1 MSLRSRLD
9 SINFGGVDRILSI
22 IPPIPVSAFD
32 NPFPYPPPD
41 YTNTIFGL
49 NPLCDLI
56 ESLNGEV
63 LYSSSNCVIAID
75 IITKKQRIFS
85 AGFPVRSFTLS
96 KDGNTLAIG
105 ISGCKDNLDA
115 KIILIDYWNGKK
127 KKTFSVC
134 GSGLMELCSN
144 GLSFNLDR
152 NILAAAGKCM
162 GASFIALIRTSET
175 EVCSNCE
182 TNNNV
187 KIHTLSKDLQVLKPV
202 FSPFDVN
209 MLCVSLSFIS
219 VDEKESGILQVW
231 HVDTMKGS
239 ESSSS
244 SCCCC
249 CCATVSKHT
258 IDGFNLLHGTFTDL
272 KFEPSPDVGSSSMIL
287 LKPPGLDF
295 ISRGKNLIPYSLSL
309 SQNSS
314 DVLPVSFAG
323 PGLPPS
329 RLISTVRGEES
340 FENRAIL
347 DRSKPASEKTMR
359 LFATTST
366 GSVAQINLTTRRVDG
381 IFRLHDGPIQA
392 ITLST
397 TVLPSV
403 NLDFGGMNSSQISI
417 TCDSEGVVRIWDS
430 SFSENLWQAK
440 LSGSI
445 KTCLVLKQQVMSNS
459 ASINRWKSRSE
470 RTSSNIKLV
479 FIADCNKSI
488 HGCRLGIIEARLS
501 ADVISYAPIM
511 TNRNVLLLA
520 ESHSENIIS
529 ASSVLVAK
537 DRSFVGTIG
546 RDASIMIWPIVET
559 KIGTSMNAI
568 LRTDGYINCKTST
581 CHVTCLAL
589 RHYTEDSSYIG
600 SNSRLNQLHIDHRLG
615 LSLDRMYNKDQEIP
629 PIEAAIGFSDGTIDI
644 VHVNSNTVTRSVRL
658 HTPGTS
664 VSNLLYSSLGTT
676 LFSVGTDGLLV
687 ATNSRTNYRIISAVA
702 GPVVGS
708 TSTQALVAL
717 SPKFELISTWF
728 SRFNTK
734 QGFFSVMR
742 LSDMEIVA
750 NSIDLQLPINI
761 IPQSICC
768 VNESGDIVAGCSD
781 GTLILL
787 GFKTLSLLSNKTPS
801 SIQLLSRPL
810 LSNLKKS
817 AVVSVNFYAPLN
829 VIFFALDDGRRG
841 HIGVTELRCNTIET
855 ETLNSHLIDD
865 GICYRQMVLSVESS
879 SRKCILVEVDSKS
892 IMISLPF
899 YEADGLR
906 LE

>member
-9 SINFGGVDRILSI
+9 SINFGGVDSTK
-22 IPPIPVSAFD
+22 PSVPIPVSAFD
-32 NPFPYPPPD
+32 NPNPYTCPYSD
-41 YTNTIFGL
+41 YTNRIFGL

-56 ESLNGEV
+56 ESLNGEI
-63 LYSSSNCVIAID
+63 LYSSSNCIIGID

-105 ISGCKDNLDA
+105 ISGCKDNQDA
-115 KIILIDYWNGKK
+115 KILLIDYWTGKK
-127 KKTFSVC
+127 KKTFSIH

-162 GASFIALIRTSET
+162 GVSFIALVRTSET
-175 EVCSNCE
+175 NVCSNCE

-187 KIHTLSKDLQVLKPV
+187 KVHTLSKDMQVLKPV

-209 MLCVSLSFIS
+209 MLCVSLSLIS
-219 VDEKESGILQVW
+219 VDEKESGILQIW
-231 HVDTMKGS
+231 LVDTVKDS

-249 CCATVSKHT
+249 CATVSQHS
-258 IDGFNLLHGTFTDL
+258 IDGFSLLHGTFTDL
-272 KFEPSPDVGSSSMIL
+272 KFEPSPDVGSSSIVL

-295 ISRGKNLIPYSLSL
+295 SNRGTNLIPYSLSS
-309 SQNSS
+309 SQMSS
-314 DVLPVSFAG
+314 NILPVSLAG

-329 RLISTVRGEES
+329 RLISAVRGEES

-347 DRSKPASEKTMR
+347 DRSKPTSEKTMR

-366 GSVAQINLTTRRVDG
+366 GSLAQINLTTRRVDG

-392 ITLST
+392 ITLSA

-403 NLDFGGMNSSQISI
+403 NLDFGGTSSSQIGI
-417 TCDSEGVVRIWDS
+417 TCDSEGIVRIWDS

-440 LSGSI
+440 LRGSI
-445 KTCLVLKQQVMSNS
+445 KSCLVLKQQVMSNS
-459 ASINRWKSRSE
+459 ATFNRWKSRSE

-537 DRSFVGTIG
+537 DRTFVGTIG
-546 RDASIMIWPIVET
+546 RDASILVWPIVET
-559 KIGTSMNAI
+559 KIGTSLNAI
-568 LRTDGYINCKTST
+568 LRTDGYINCQTST

-589 RHYTEDSSYIG
+589 RHYTEDSSFIA
-600 SNSRLNQLHIDHRLG
+600 SNSRLNQLHKDHRLG
-615 LSLDRMYNKDQEIP
+615 LSLDRMYNNDQEIP
-629 PIEAAIGFSDGTIDI
+629 SIEAAIGFSDGTIDV

-728 SRFNTK
+728 SGFNTK
-734 QGFFSVMR
+734 QGFFSVIR
-742 LSDMEIVA
+742 LSDMEIIA
-750 NSIDLQLPINI
+750 KSIDLQLPINV